1 MKLEQEYTPKYWV
14 VHDKQA
20 SDVFPATM
28 RKSKWESEA
37 TFLNYHSFDIVG
49 VLSDNDLET
58 WFLDQDR
65 YVCELIEIRLV

>member
-1 MKLEQEYTPKYWV
+1 MKLKQEYTPKYWA

-28 RKSKWESEA
+28 RKSKRESEA
-37 TFLNYHSFDIVG
+37 IFLNECSFDIVG
-49 VLSDNDLET
+49 VLSDNELET